1 MGQQHVRKP
10 ADIAKASK
18 MGRRET
24 RAIRKKLYCLKPN
37 IQEMKRSIRRKDA
50 RNRCRSCVDNYGWPT
65 QPPGRGAISNEDIQ
79 GYEWDS

>member
-50 RNRCRSCVDNYGWPT
+50 RNRRRSCVGNYGWPI
-65 QPPGRGAISNEDIQ
+65 QPPGRGAISNEDI
-79 GYEWDS
+79 